1 MGNEGWGKRKKGEGK
16 MENLEGVRVIGA
28 WRRETGDVVEKRE
41 KGLFGNILDY
51 KLF

>member
-1 MGNEGWGKRKKGEGK
+1 
-16 MENLEGVRVIGA
+16 MEKLEGGRVMGA
-28 WRRETGDVVEKRE
+28 WRSETGEMLGKRE

>member
-1 MGNEGWGKRKKGEGK
+1 MREEKEGSRENGEVRRGKGD
-16 MENLEGVRVIGA
+16 GA
-28 WRRETGDVVEKRE
+28 WRRETGEVLGKRE